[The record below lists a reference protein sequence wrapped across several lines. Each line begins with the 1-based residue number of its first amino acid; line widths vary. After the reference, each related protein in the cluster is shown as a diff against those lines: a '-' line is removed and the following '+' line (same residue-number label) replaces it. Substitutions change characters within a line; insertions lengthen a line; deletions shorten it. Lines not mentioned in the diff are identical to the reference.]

1 MDFIV
6 GLMLG
11 LILAKSGA
19 DVILWKWIT
28 QTWETFKKG
37 K

>member
-1 MDFIV
+1 MDLLIGVVV
-6 GLMLG
+6 GI
-11 LILAKSGA
+11 ILAKSGA

-28 QTWETFKKG
+28 QAWETFKKD

>member
-1 MDFIV
+1 VDFLTGVIF
-6 GLMLG
+6 GI
-11 LILAKSGA
+11 ILAKSGA
-19 DVILWKWIT
+19 DVILWKWIS